1 MTGQRGP
8 WQYENGLWRAKENMN
23 DKSYY
28 LLGVDGG
35 GTSCRVRLAT
45 ADGRVLGEG
54 RAGSANVRLGVDNAY
69 AEILQATAEALR
81 EAGLDA
87 SILARTV
94 AGFGLAGAVDD
105 ARRSAVRD
113 FAHPFAGVAIE
124 TDAHTACLGAHG
136 GEPGAIL
143 ILGTG
148 SCGVYQNAGRFQ
160 VIGGWGF
167 MISDQGSGAWLGLNL
182 VRQAMLALDGM
193 IEPTP
198 LSRALLARFENS
210 QSRVLDWS
218 EQARPRDYGAFAPL
232 VLQFAAEQDPL
243 AIQLLQQSGREAGAL
258 LARLQQLGAER
269 VCLMGGLS
277 EPLRPWLPKTLLG
290 LLCAPA
296 GDAMDGA
303 LLLARR
309 LLNETAE

>member
-1 MTGQRGP
+1 M
-8 WQYENGLWRAKENMN
+8 AKNMN
-23 DKSYY
+23 DNAVY

-45 ADGRVLGEG
+45 ADGQVLGEA

-69 AEILQATAEALR
+69 AEILKATDAALQQ
-81 EAGLDA
+81 AGLDR
-87 SILARTV
+87 SVLSRTF
-94 AGFGLAGAVDD
+94 AGFGLAGAVDPV
-105 ARRSAVRD
+105 RCQAVRD
-113 FAHPFAGVAIE
+113 FPHPFADVAIE

-148 SCGVYQNAGRFQ
+148 SCGVYQEGGRFD

-182 VRQAMLALDGM
+182 VRQAMLALDGV
-193 IEPTP
+193 IPQTP
-198 LSRALLARFENS
+198 LSRAVLARFDGRHA
-210 QSRVLDWS
+210 RVLDWS
-218 EQARPRDYGAFAPL
+218 EGAKPRDYGAFAPL
-232 VLQFAAEQDPL
+232 VLEYAARQDPL
-243 AIQLLQQSGREAGAL
+243 AIRLLQQCGQDAGDL
-258 LARLQQLGAER
+258 LARLQQLGAQR

-277 EPLRPWLPKTLLG
+277 EPLRPWLPEPLLE
-290 LLCAPA
+290 LLCAPV

-303 LLLARR
+303 LLLARTLR
-309 LLNETAE
+309 EKPLNSLNT

>member
-1 MTGQRGP
+1 
-8 WQYENGLWRAKENMN
+8 MN
-23 DKSYY
+23 DNAYY

-45 ADGRVLGEG
+45 ADGQVLGEG

-69 AEILQATAEALR
+69 AEILKATAQALR
-81 EAGLDA
+81 QAGLDE

-136 GEPGAIL
+136 GAPGAIL

-160 VIGGWGF
+160 IIGGWGF

-182 VRQAMLALDGM
+182 VRQSMLALDGV
-193 IEPTP
+193 IEQTP
-198 LSRALLARFENS
+198 LSRALLARFDHSHS
-210 QSRVLDWS
+210 QVLGWS
-218 EQARPRDYGAFAPL
+218 EEARPRDYGAFAPL
-232 VLQFAAEQDPL
+232 VLEFAARQDPL
-243 AIQLLQQSGREAGAL
+243 AIRLLKQCAQDAGAL
-258 LARLQQLGAER
+258 LARLQQLGAQR
-269 VCLMGGLS
+269 ICLMGGLS
-277 EPLRPWLPKTLLG
+277 EPLRPWLPQPLQS
-290 LLCAPA
+290 LLCAPT

-303 LLLARR
+303 LLLARQ
-309 LLNETAE
+309 LLNKMNA